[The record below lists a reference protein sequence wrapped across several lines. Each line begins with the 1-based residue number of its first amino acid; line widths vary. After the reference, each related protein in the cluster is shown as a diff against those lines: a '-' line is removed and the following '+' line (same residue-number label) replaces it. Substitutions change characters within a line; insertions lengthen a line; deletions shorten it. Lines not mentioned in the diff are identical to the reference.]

1 MNKFGLMH
9 LCIFLIHATIFFRFT
24 AYGACCTSSTR
35 TELGNSNEKKW
46 FNISARQSMS
56 KSGLASV
63 HSRSFSQ
70 LSFSKS
76 VYSFEVMEDTHPGTI
91 VGHVDA
97 VNSEENETSVYS
109 VQEDDGDGLFLLN
122 PHSGEFLLSRAL
134 DFELEPYY
142 ILTAAAQQG
151 DSKLSRVRVYFNVI
165 DVNDNPPV
173 FNQNAFSASVPEDSP
188 VGMCFLSLNVSDP
201 DEGINGEV
209 YLVVKS
215 GNLESKFS
223 INQQGA
229 LCLRGELDRETNAIY
244 NLIVQAND
252 LALPTEARLTTSVH
266 VTVYL
271 LDVNDNSPVIT
282 TPSTVRFP
290 ENAPLYSVV
299 TVIQAIDADA
309 GSNGEVVF
317 IFESAEEEPFSI
329 NSSTGVV
336 YLQKLL
342 DRETEN
348 VITVKL
354 KVKDK
359 GAPSLS
365 SSMNLTVLIED
376 VNDHDP
382 EFIQSSY
389 NLSVYEDVPRGT
401 SLLKVNASDKDI
413 GLNGQVRFFVSESGF
428 IVDSVLGVVSVIEK
442 MDREKKPFY
451 SFSVLAED
459 QGDVQR
465 SATATINVTVL
476 DVNDCVPI
484 FSSESLT
491 LHVFENGEDS
501 SQHTHQIYASDEDLG
516 VNGQLTYSLESG
528 NDESIFSLHSNG
540 TFQILEDLDR
550 EVKSHHMLK
559 VIAVDSGFPSLTST
573 GTMVIVVVDVND
585 NVPVFDNDTFN
596 TLILEDSPVGM
607 VFLRIT
613 ASDLDEGTNGQLR
626 YSLEGLDVPFS
637 INETSGDLF
646 TISSLDREAVAL
658 YRFLVTATDGH
669 PTKPFSSSSAVSVK
683 VEDVND
689 NFPSFLYGPYVAN
702 VPFGI
707 TKGSVV
713 VTVIAEDAD
722 TGLNAKLNFSLH
734 GQQAHLFS
742 INPST
747 GTVFTTDSVKRRNDI
762 TVDVHVQDGADMP
775 KMDITTLTVR
785 FQNDSYFPRIAV
797 QVYKDVLSEDAATGI
812 LVATVTAETW
822 RNISVSFYL
831 ASGNLGDV
839 FELHHS
845 TGELTV
851 KDPLDFETNVHFHL
865 ILEARD
871 SGIPPFSSY
880 AELHLNVGDVNDNPP
895 VFSQSIYR
903 CDVYENLA
911 SSKVCNV
918 LATDADSGV
927 FAEVEYFILV
937 GNIGGAFKID
947 KNRGSLFTTKHLDRE
962 KLPYYNLTLKAID
975 KENNS
980 LSAIAA
986 VIIVVLDTNDH
997 APRFSQIFITEVP
1010 EDAPVGFSVIQI
1022 TATDEDVGLNA
1033 VIEYTIIGHY
1043 SEFPF
1048 SIDKTTGTL
1057 LVLLPLDREDQDH
1070 YILKVNANDSAWS
1083 ISTDITIDITDIN
1096 DNTPIFYQPL
1106 YSVTVPEMKM
1116 QEVSLLQVCATDRDL
1131 GENAHIL
1138 YFIDPPNEHVLVNVS
1153 TGEIS
1158 NKQPIVLR
1166 KSESV
1171 HFAFTVVAS
1180 DCGSVP
1186 LNSSSIVSLTIVQYN
1201 NFPPSFLPFR
1211 PLVPVPLTLVV
1222 GTEVIQI
1229 SAVDQDSPEMNN
1241 NVEYFNSGGNGS
1253 LYFEVERNSGKVL
1266 LNKTLASSLNIILT
1280 LQITVKDKGLPPLS
1294 AQTEISFEVTQE
1306 NLFAPH
1312 FLNSKVEFF
1321 VPEDLPIGSVIGK
1334 IQGKD
1339 KDLGINGVIFYS
1351 FDGGNENGLFSIG
1364 HSSGLIMLVK
1374 ALDFEESET
1383 HHLNVIAKDVGWHPK
1398 MGLLN
1403 ITVYVT
1409 DLNDNPPLFT
1419 SRDFIATISENALI
1433 GTSVLQVWAK
1443 DADTGIHSQIKY
1455 SLIAGDIHLFYLDT
1469 KNGTIT
1475 TSEIFDYEQNQ
1486 HFELTVKATNIGFP
1500 YLFNVAHIHIQVAG
1514 LNEFIPAFQRHLY
1527 NFSVSEALPPQ
1538 TEIGRVIA
1546 IDYDLG
1552 PDGKVFYVLAGQSKK
1567 ASFVVDKHTGI
1578 IYICKDLKN
1587 RLQNEDILR
1596 VLAKNRGAITGF
1608 NVDEALIHL
1617 HILDENDPPEF
1628 DSMLYTVSVPEGI
1641 SIGTS
1646 ITKVKAVDRDVI
1658 PEWSRFSYSIEHGNI
1673 NSSFIINPASGVILV
1688 NSHLD
1693 REMWAIYNLT
1703 VIAIDEGSPAVT
1715 GSTKVAITITDVNDN
1730 SPKLL
1735 NTEGFVRENQPAGTL
1750 VSTLAAT
1757 DDDLPPNQGPFTFW
1771 MMRPAEGFSL
1781 ASDGVLL
1788 TSRPFDREHNPLFHI
1803 HIVVQDAGKPPM
1815 SSTTLFNIKVL
1826 DENDNAPLQR
1836 NINILVKYYG
1846 SSFPGGLIGNVRPTD
1861 QDELD
1866 VFNCTIRNGPLRM
1879 FSFPFGMCNLWS
1891 SPYQGEATYNIS
1903 VEASDQLHPSVN
1915 NSIYVNYKGFTN
1927 VSLDNCVLFYVSI
1940 STLEEFLSLKYLKF
1954 VKALDSLFNLQASKT
1969 HVFGMKLQG
1978 DKMLLLAAVKSY
1990 NGQYLTGEA
1999 ASGISNMHKKL
2010 LEVQS
2015 NVTISQ
2021 ITSDPCMLRPCHNGA
2036 TCNKNIHISQEVAVL
2051 ESSSLIFVSPYFVE
2065 IFNCSCPTGFTG
2077 DACELDFDE
2086 CTKEPCENGGNC
2098 YNNPGTYFC
2107 QCKEGFSGPHCNT
2120 VDNECQTVICL
2131 NGGTCW
2137 NRQGGF
2143 ICDCSPGYEGRLCD
2157 RIVDNC
2163 ASSPC
2168 VFGNCFSFLTG
2179 YSCQCPFGV
2188 SGINCEEHSYGFQEL
2203 SFIEFPPLDPQYNFI
2218 YLEFATVQQN
2228 ALLLY
2233 NHGDPSTSDFMAL
2246 EIVSGR
2252 LWLSYDLGSGVI
2264 RLETRK
2270 IVADGSFH
2278 NITARRT
2285 GNVASLEI
2293 DNCSANEPQGFCLS
2307 QNGGTGTQR
2316 TLEVSSNNMTFG
2328 GVKSIDVILQ
2338 RQIRT
2343 HDFVGCMRN
2352 VQVNNIGPDSL
2363 KYLASQNVLDRCLRA
2378 NIPPCETAECLNEGV
2393 CQDRWSHHH
2402 CQCRDHFTGPNCA
2415 MNMAEQHVLFLNG
2428 EAYIE
2433 FDVNESYRRN
2443 QLLQAILD
2451 GKEGDSQGFDSV
2463 EIKIRTA
2470 RRNAVLLVCWCQT
2483 AHIKLKISDGK
2494 PLYVFTNVTSGQQL
2508 ELSIEG
2514 DVSDGQ
2520 WHVLHL
2526 RRKGA
2531 YISLFV
2537 DERPVVNTTNGTI
2550 THSAFL
2556 VETIFLGTASLGES
2570 RGFPEMIQDLGF
2582 RGCVEYIKFNG
2593 HHLSFSGYNEIVQAT
2608 SSPSVFQT
2616 FCVSPNRCVLTP
2628 CLKDSCLSEPCWN
2641 NSDCGSSSKE
2651 DYWCICLYNV
2661 SGSPCGSCSSDVV
2674 HSEACSQTQ
2683 NSVPLW
2689 IVAIVLPIILILLI
2703 LFLCIFLRRQ
2713 GKLCEGE
2720 KRSHVYLMPPSK
2732 QHGTDNLAFSLG
2744 PADESHRN
2752 VSNGASK
2759 QPDLIKPRDLMQ
2771 GVERCTESGPSCH
2784 VSGFGGSELEY
2795 YEIDSTYSDLKTPEL
2810 KKEDERGDQANGN
2823 PKFSQPQT
2831 NHEPSPKLNQKT
2843 SRGDFHQWQRQSH
2856 LFFMRKLAPDLTGPP
2871 QHLSVDEVEK
2881 LNTPRDHKGY
2891 PHQNFREC
2899 PIKPCR
2905 SGVTETSSESESHC
2919 SFTGSEFDC
2928 ERELSLV
2935 SSHDKDEHPPEAA
2948 DWSRGQF
2955 ILTAPSP
2962 FRDMVTSLSVHGL
2975 PNTSVSGGIPQLE
2988 NLLNLGVH
2996 FNTYADVFE
3005 DIASLPNIQPADC
3018 DFQSDQEEII

>member
-1 MNKFGLMH
+1 MPTVKYTAGSLMSLWAYFPAGDPGH
-9 LCIFLIHATIFFRFT
+9 LVQIPL
-24 AYGACCTSSTR
+24 
-35 TELGNSNEKKW
+35 
-46 FNISARQSMS
+46 
-56 KSGLASV
+56 SV
-63 HSRSFSQ
+63 TFI
-70 LSFSKS
+70 
-76 VYSFEVMEDTHPGTI
+76 GTI
-91 VGHVDA
+91 VGHVEA
-97 VNSEENETSVYS
+97 VYSEENETSVYS
-109 VQEDDGDGLFLLN
+109 VQEDDGDGLFLLS
-122 PHSGEFLLSRAL
+122 PHSGEFHLSRAL
-134 DFELEPYY
+134 DFEMERYY

-151 DSKLSRVRVYFNVI
+151 DSELTRVRVYFNVI

-173 FNQNAFSASVPEDSP
+173 FSQNAFSASIPEDLP

-209 YLVVKS
+209 DLVV
-215 GNLESKFS
+215 NLESKFS

-229 LCLRGELDRETNAIY
+229 LCLRGELDRETNTVY

-252 LALPTEARLTTSVH
+252 RALPTETRLTSSMH

-282 TPSTVRFP
+282 TPSTVSFP
-290 ENAPLYSVV
+290 ENAPLHSVV
-299 TVIQAIDADA
+299 TVIQATDADA

-317 IFESAEEEPFSI
+317 MFESAEEEPFSI

-336 YLQKLL
+336 YLQKPL
-342 DRETEN
+342 DRETED
-348 VITVKL
+348 VITVTL

-359 GAPSLS
+359 GVPPLFSL
-365 SSMNLTVLIED
+365 MNLTVLIED
-376 VNDHDP
+376 VNDHNP

-389 NLSVYEDVPRGT
+389 SLSVYEDVPRGS
-401 SLLKVNASDKDI
+401 SLLRVKASDRDI
-413 GLNGQVRFFVSESGF
+413 GSNGQVRFFVSESGF
-428 IVDSVLGVVSVIEK
+428 MVDSVLGMVSVIDK
-442 MDREKKPFY
+442 LDREKKPFY
-451 SFSVLAED
+451 SFSVLAKD

-465 SATATINVTVL
+465 SATATINITVL
-476 DVNDCVPI
+476 DVNDCGPV
-484 FSSESLT
+484 FSSKSLT

-501 SQHTHQIYASDEDLG
+501 SQHTHQIYASDGDLG
-516 VNGQLTYSLESG
+516 VNSQLTYSIESG
-528 NDESIFSLHSNG
+528 NDQSLFSLHSNG

-550 EVKSHHMLK
+550 EVKSQYMLK

-573 GTMVIVVVDVND
+573 GTLVIVVDDVND
-585 NVPVFDNDTFN
+585 NAPIFDNDTFN
-596 TLILEDSPVGM
+596 SHILEDSPVGT
-607 VFLRIT
+607 FFCRIT

-626 YSLEGLDVPFS
+626 YSLEGPDVPFS

-646 TISSLDREAVAL
+646 TISALDREAVAL
-658 YRFLVTATDGH
+658 YRFLVTVIDGH
-669 PTKPFSSSSAVSVK
+669 PTKPLSSSVAVSVK

-702 VPFGI
+702 VPAGI

-713 VTVIAEDAD
+713 CTVMAEDAD
-722 TGLNAKLNFSLH
+722 AGLNAKLNFSLH

-742 INPST
+742 INPRT

-775 KMDITTLTVR
+775 KMDTTTLTVR
-785 FQNDSYFPRIAV
+785 FQNNSYFPRIAI
-797 QVYKDVLSEDAATGI
+797 QIYKDILSEDAATGT
-812 LVATVTAETW
+812 LVAIVTAETS
-822 RNISVSFYL
+822 RNVPVSFYL
-831 ASGNLGDV
+831 ASGNFGEV
-839 FELHHS
+839 FELHHT

-851 KDPLDFETNVHFHL
+851 KDPLDFETNMHFHL
-865 ILEARD
+865 VVEARD

-880 AELHLNVGDVNDNPP
+880 AELHINVSDVNDNPP

-911 SSKVCNV
+911 SSRVCSV

-927 FAEVEYFILV
+927 FAEVEYFILA

-947 KNRGSLFTTKHLDRE
+947 KNHGSLSTTKRLDRE
-962 KLPYYNLTLKAID
+962 NLPYYNLTIKAID

-997 APRFSQIFITEVP
+997 APRFSKIFIAEVP

-1033 VIEYTIIGHY
+1033 VIEYTIIGQN

-1070 YILKVNANDSAWS
+1070 YIVKVNANDSAWS
-1083 ISTDITIDITDIN
+1083 ISTDITIYITDIN
-1096 DNTPIFYQPL
+1096 DNTPIFSQPL
-1106 YSVTVPEMKM
+1106 YTITVPEMKM
-1116 QEVSLLQVCATDRDL
+1116 HEVFLLQVSATDRDL

-1138 YFIDPPNEHVLVNVS
+1138 YFIEPPNERFLVNAS
-1153 TGEIS
+1153 TGDIS

-1166 KSESV
+1166 ESESV
-1171 HFAFTVVAS
+1171 IFAFTVVAT

-1186 LNSSSIVSLTIVQYN
+1186 LNSSSIVSVTLVQYN

-1211 PLVPVPLTLVV
+1211 PLVPVPLTLVL

-1229 SAVDQDSPEMNN
+1229 SAVDQDSLEMKNS
-1241 NVEYFNSGGNGS
+1241 VEYFNSGGNGS
-1253 LYFEVERNSGKVL
+1253 LYFKVERNSGKVL
-1266 LNKTLASSLNIILT
+1266 LNKTLANSLNIILT

-1294 AQTEISFEVTQE
+1294 AATEISFEVTQE

-1312 FLNSKVEFF
+1312 FPNSKAEFF
-1321 VPEDLPIGSVIGK
+1321 VQEDLPIGSVIGK
-1334 IQGKD
+1334 VQGND
-1339 KDLGINGVIFYS
+1339 KDFGISGVISYS
-1351 FDGGNENGLFSIG
+1351 FDGGNENGLFTIG

-1374 ALDFEESET
+1374 VLDFEESET
-1383 HHLNVIAKDVGWHPK
+1383 HHLKVIAKDGGWHPK
-1398 MGLLN
+1398 MGQLN
-1403 ITVYVT
+1403 ITVYVI
-1409 DLNDNPPLFT
+1409 DLNDNPPVFT
-1419 SRDFIATISENALI
+1419 STDYIATVSENALI

-1443 DADTGIHSQIKY
+1443 DADTGIHSQITY
-1455 SLIAGDIHLFYLDT
+1455 SLIAGDIHLFYLDS
-1469 KNGTIT
+1469 KHGTIT

-1486 HFELTVKATNIGFP
+1486 HFELTVKATNIGSP
-1500 YLFNVAHIHIQVAG
+1500 YLFDIAHIHIQVTG

-1527 NFSVSEALPPQ
+1527 NFSVSEALPLQ
-1538 TEIGRVIA
+1538 TEIGSVIA
-1546 IDYDLG
+1546 IDYDRG

-1567 ASFVVDKHTGI
+1567 ASFVVDEHTGT
-1578 IYICKDLKN
+1578 IYIYKDLKN
-1587 RLQNEDILR
+1587 RLKNDVILQ

-1628 DSMLYTVSVPEGI
+1628 DSMLYTVAVPEDI

-1658 PEWSRFSYSIEHGNI
+1658 REWSRFSYSIEHGNI
-1673 NSSFIINPASGVILV
+1673 NSSFIIDPVSGVISV
-1688 NSHLD
+1688 SSHLD

-1735 NTEGFVRENQPAGTL
+1735 TTEGFIRENQPARTL
-1750 VSTLAAT
+1750 VSTLTAT
-1757 DDDLPPNQGPFTFW
+1757 DDDLPPNQGPFTYW

-1781 ASDGVLL
+1781 SSDGVLL
-1788 TSRPFDREHNPLFHI
+1788 TSRPFDREHNPLFHV

-1815 SSTTLFNIKVL
+1815 SSTTLFHIKVL

-1846 SSFPGGLIGNVRPTD
+1846 SSFPGGLIGNVRPID

-1927 VSLDNCVLFYVSI
+1927 VSLDNCVLFYISI
-1940 STLEEFLSLKYLKF
+1940 STIEEFLSLKYLKF

-1999 ASGISNMHKKL
+1999 ASGISSMHKKL

-2036 TCNKNIHISQEVAVL
+2036 TCNRNIHISQEVAVL

-2086 CTKEPCENGGNC
+2086 CTKEPCDNGGNC

-2107 QCKEGFSGPHCNT
+2107 QCKEGFSGPHCTT
-2120 VDNECQTVICL
+2120 VDNECQT
-2131 NGGTCW
+2131 
-2137 NRQGGF
+2137 
-2143 ICDCSPGYEGRLCD
+2143 
-2157 RIVDNC
+2157 
-2163 ASSPC
+2163 
-2168 VFGNCFSFLTG
+2168 
-2179 YSCQCPFGV
+2179 
-2188 SGINCEEHSYGFQEL
+2188 
-2203 SFIEFPPLDPQYNFI
+2203 
-2218 YLEFATVQQN
+2218 QN

-2252 LWLSYDLGSGVI
+2252 LWLSYDLGSGVM
-2264 RLETRK
+2264 RLETGK

-2278 NITARRT
+2278 NITVRRT
-2285 GNVASLEI
+2285 GNIASLEI
-2293 DNCSANEPQGFCLS
+2293 DNCSASEPQGFCLS

-2328 GVKSIDVILQ
+2328 GIKSIDAILQ

-2363 KYLASQNVLDRCLRA
+2363 KYLASQNVLDRCPRA
-2378 NIPPCETAECLNEGV
+2378 DIPPCETVECLNEGV

-2402 CQCRDHFTGPNCA
+2402 CQCRDFFTGPNCA
-2415 MNMAEQHVLFLNG
+2415 MNLAEQHVLFLNG

-2433 FDVNESYRRN
+2433 FAIKESYRRN

-2463 EIKIRTA
+2463 EIKMRTV
-2470 RRNAVLLVCWCQT
+2470 RRNGVLLVCWCQT
-2483 AHIKLKISDGK
+2483 AHLKLKISDGK
-2494 PLYVFTNVTSGQQL
+2494 PQYVFTNVTSGQQL

-2520 WHVLHL
+2520 WHVLQL
-2526 RRKGA
+2526 RRRGS
-2531 YISLFV
+2531 YISLFL

-2556 VETIFLGTASLGES
+2556 VETIFLGTASLRES
-2570 RGFPEMIQDLGF
+2570 RGFPDMIQDLGF

-2593 HHLSFSGYNEIVQAT
+2593 HLLSFSGYNEIVQAS

-2628 CLKDSCLSEPCWN
+2628 CLEDSCLSEPCWN
-2641 NSDCGSSSKE
+2641 DSDCGSSSKD
-2651 DYWCICLYNV
+2651 DYWCICLHNV
-2661 SGSPCGSCSSDVV
+2661 SGSSCGSCSSDVV

-2683 NSVPLW
+2683 NTVPLW
-2689 IVAIVLPIILILLI
+2689 IVAIVLPVILILLI
-2703 LFLCIFLRRQ
+2703 LVLCIVLRRQ

-2720 KRSHVYLMPPSK
+2720 KKSHVYLMPPSK

-2752 VSNGASK
+2752 VSNEASK
-2759 QPDLIKPRDLMQ
+2759 QPDLIKPRDLTQ
-2771 GVERCTESGPSCH
+2771 GVESCTESGPSCH

-2795 YEIDSTYSDLKTPEL
+2795 YEIDSTYSNVKTPQL
-2810 KKEDERGDQANGN
+2810 KKEDERGDQVNGN
-2823 PKFSQPQT
+2823 PKLSQFIMQPQT
-2831 NHEPSPKLNQKT
+2831 NHEPSLKLHQT
-2843 SRGDFHQWQRQSH
+2843 MSRADFHQWQRQSQ
-2856 LFFMRKLAPDLTGPP
+2856 LFFKRKLAPDLTGPP
-2871 QHLSVDEVEK
+2871 QHLSADEVEK
-2881 LNTPRDHKGY
+2881 LNAPRDHKGY
-2891 PHQNFREC
+2891 HHHNFREC

-2905 SGVTETSSESESHC
+2905 SGATETSSESESHC

-2928 ERELSLV
+2928 ERELSLI
-2935 SSHDKDEHPPEAA
+2935 SSHDKDEHPPEAP
-2948 DWSRGQF
+2948 DRSRGQF

-2962 FRDMVTSLSVHGL
+2962 FKDVVTSPSVHSL
-2975 PNTSVSGGIPQLE
+2975 HNISVSGGIQQLE
-2988 NLLNLGVH
+2988 NILNLGVH
-2996 FNTYADVFE
+2996 FNSYADVFE
-3005 DIASLPNIQPADC
+3005 DIASLPTNQLTDC
-3018 DFQSDQEEII
+3018 DFHSDQEEII

>member
-1 MNKFGLMH
+1 MNKFGSMH
-9 LCIFLIHATIFFRFT
+9 LCIFLMHATIFFRFT
-24 AYGACCTSSTR
+24 VYGAYCTSSPR
-35 TELGNSNEKKW
+35 TQLNNRNEKEW
-46 FNISARQSMS
+46 FNISAQPSLS
-56 KSGLASV
+56 KSGLPPV
-63 HSRSFSQ
+63 RSRRFTQ
-70 LSFSKS
+70 LSFSKP
-76 VYSFEVMEDTHPGTI
+76 VYSFEVREDTPPGTI
-91 VGHVDA
+91 FGHVEA
-97 VNSEENETSVYS
+97 VYSEENETPVYS

-134 DFELEPYY
+134 DFEMERYF
-142 ILTAAAQQG
+142 ILTAAAQHG
-151 DSKLSRVRVYFNVI
+151 GSELTRVRVYVNVI

-173 FNQNAFSASVPEDSP
+173 FSQNAFSVSVPEDSP
-188 VGMCFLSLNVSDP
+188 VGRCFLSLNVSDP

-209 YLVVKS
+209 DLVVAS
-215 GNLESKFS
+215 GNLENTFN
-223 INQQGA
+223 INQEGA
-229 LCLRGELDRETNAIY
+229 LCLQGKLDRETNAMY
-244 NLIVQAND
+244 NLIVQASD
-252 LALPTEARLTTSVH
+252 RALHTETRLTTSVH
-266 VTVYL
+266 ITVFL
-271 LDVNDNSPVIT
+271 VDVNDNSPVIT

-290 ENAPLYSVV
+290 ENAPLHSVV
-299 TVIQAIDADA
+299 TVIQATDADA
-309 GSNGEVVF
+309 GSSGEVVF
-317 IFESAEEEPFSI
+317 MFESAEEEPFSI

-336 YLQKLL
+336 LLQKPL
-342 DRETEN
+342 DRETEDI
-348 VITVKL
+348 ITVTL

-359 GAPSLS
+359 GVPPLF
-365 SSMNLTVLIED
+365 SSMILTVLIQD
-376 VNDHDP
+376 VNDHSP

-389 NLSVYEDVPRGT
+389 NLSVHEDVSPGT
-401 SLLKVNASDKDI
+401 SLLRVNASDQDI
-413 GLNGQVRFFVSESGF
+413 GLNGQVRFSVSESGF
-428 IVDSVLGVVSVIEK
+428 IVDSVLGVVSVIDK

-465 SATATINVTVL
+465 SATATILITVL
-476 DVNDCVPI
+476 DVNDCEPI
-484 FSSESLT
+484 FSSESLI

-501 SQHTHQIYASDEDLG
+501 SQQTHQIYASDEDLG
-516 VNGQLTYSLESG
+516 VNSQLTYSIESG
-528 NDESIFSLHSNG
+528 NDESLFSLHSNG

-550 EVKSHHMLK
+550 EVKSQHILK

-573 GTMVIVVVDVND
+573 GTLVIVVDDVND
-585 NVPVFDNDTFN
+585 NVPIFDIDTFN
-596 TLILEDSPVGM
+596 TRISEDSPVGT
-607 VFLRIT
+607 FFWRIT

-637 INETSGDLF
+637 INETSGDVF
-646 TISSLDREAVAL
+646 TISALDREVVAL
-658 YRFLVTATDGH
+658 YSFFVTVTDGH
-669 PTKPFSSSSAVSVK
+669 PTKPLSSSADVSVK

-689 NFPSFLYGPYVAN
+689 NFPSFLYGPYVAH
-702 VPFGI
+702 VPVGI
-707 TKGSVV
+707 TKGSIVC
-713 VTVIAEDAD
+713 TVRAEDAD
-722 TGLNAKLNFSLH
+722 AGLNAKLLFSLH
-734 GQQAHLFS
+734 GQQANLFS
-742 INPST
+742 INPRT

-762 TVDVHVQDGADMP
+762 TVDVHVQDEADMP
-775 KMDITTLTVR
+775 KMDTTTLTVR
-785 FQNDSYFPRIAV
+785 FHNDSYFPRNTV
-797 QVYKDVLSEDAATGI
+797 QVYKDVLSEDTATGT

-831 ASGNLGDV
+831 ASGNFGDV
-839 FELHHS
+839 FEIHHS

-851 KDPLDFETNVHFHL
+851 KNPLDFEANMHFHL
-865 ILEARD
+865 VVEARD

-880 AELHLNVGDVNDNPP
+880 AELHLNLSDVNDNPP

-903 CDVYENLA
+903 CDIYENLA
-911 SSKVCNV
+911 SSRVCNV
-918 LATDADSGV
+918 LATDEDSGV
-927 FAEVEYFILV
+927 FAKVEYLILA

-947 KNRGSLFTTKHLDRE
+947 KNHGSLLTTKRLDRE
-962 KLPYYNLTLKAID
+962 KIPYYNLTIKAID
-975 KENNS
+975 NENNS
-980 LSAIAA
+980 LSAIAT
-986 VIIVVLDTNDH
+986 VIIVVLDTNDN

-1022 TATDEDVGLNA
+1022 TATDDDVGLNA
-1033 VIEYTIIGHY
+1033 VIEYTIIGQN

-1048 SIDKTTGTL
+1048 SIDKTNGTL

-1070 YILKVNANDSAWS
+1070 YIVKINANDSAWS

-1106 YSVTVPEMKM
+1106 YTVTVPEMRM
-1116 QEVSLLQVCATDRDL
+1116 QEVFLLQVSASDRDL

-1138 YFIDPPNEHVLVNVS
+1138 YFIDPPNELFLVNAS

-1158 NKQPIVLR
+1158 NKQPILLPE
-1166 KSESV
+1166 SESV
-1171 HFAFTVVAS
+1171 HFSFTVVAS

-1186 LNSSSIVSLTIVQYN
+1186 LNSSSIVLVTLVQYN
-1201 NFPPSFLPFR
+1201 NFPPLFLPFR

-1222 GTEVIQI
+1222 GTELIQI
-1229 SAVDQDSPEMNN
+1229 SAVDQDYLEMNN
-1241 NVEYFNSGGNGS
+1241 SVEFFNSGGNGS

-1266 LNKTLASSLNIILT
+1266 LNKTLANRLNVILT
-1280 LQITVKDKGLPPLS
+1280 LQITVKDKGLPSLS
-1294 AQTEISFEVTQE
+1294 AQTEINFEVTQE
-1306 NLFAPH
+1306 NQYAPH
-1312 FLNSKVEFF
+1312 FLDSRVEFF
-1321 VPEDLPIGSVIGK
+1321 VPEDLRIGSVIGK
-1334 IQGKD
+1334 VQGKD
-1339 KDLGINGVIFYS
+1339 KDVGINGVISYS
-1351 FDGGNENGLFSIG
+1351 FDGGNELFSIG

-1383 HHLNVIAKDVGWHPK
+1383 YHLSVIAKDGGWHPK
-1398 MGLLN
+1398 MGRLN
-1403 ITVYVT
+1403 ITVHVT

-1419 SRDFIATISENALI
+1419 STNYIATISENALI
-1433 GTSVLQVWAK
+1433 GTSVLQVFAK
-1443 DADTGIHSQIKY
+1443 DADTGIHSQITY
-1455 SLIAGDIHLFYLDT
+1455 SFIAGDIHLFDLDT

-1500 YLFNVAHIHIQVAG
+1500 YLFNIAHIHIQVTG
-1514 LNEFIPAFQRHLY
+1514 LNEFIPTFQRHLY
-1527 NFSVSEALPPQ
+1527 NFSVSEALLPQ

-1567 ASFVVDKHTGI
+1567 ASFVVDEHTGI

-1587 RLQNEDILR
+1587 RLQNDDVLR

-1608 NVDEALIHL
+1608 NIDEALIHV

-1628 DSMLYTVSVPEGI
+1628 DSMLYTVAVPEGI

-1658 PEWSRFSYSIEHGNI
+1658 PEWSRFSYGIEHGNI
-1673 NSSFIINPASGVILV
+1673 NSSFIIDPASGVISV

-1703 VIAIDEGSPAVT
+1703 VIAFDEGSPTVT

-1730 SPKLL
+1730 PPKLL
-1735 NTEGFVRENQPAGTL
+1735 STEGFVRENQPAGTL
-1750 VSTLAAT
+1750 VSTLTAT

-1781 ASDGVLL
+1781 ATDGVLL
-1788 TSRPFDREHNPLFHI
+1788 TSRSFDRERNPFFHM
-1803 HIVVQDAGKPPM
+1803 HIVVQDAGKPPL
-1815 SSTTLFNIKVL
+1815 SSTTLFHIKVL

-1846 SSFPGGLIGNVRPTD
+1846 TSFPGGLIGNVRPTD

-1903 VEASDQLHPSVN
+1903 IEASDQLHPSVN

-1927 VSLDNCVLFYVSI
+1927 VSLDNCVLFYISI

-1990 NGQYLTGEA
+1990 NGQYLTADA

-2036 TCNKNIHISQEVAVL
+2036 TCNRNIHISQEVAVL

-2077 DACELDFDE
+2077 DACEQDFDE
-2086 CTKEPCENGGNC
+2086 CTKGPCENGGNC
-2098 YNNPGTYFC
+2098 YNNPGSYYC
-2107 QCKEGFSGPHCNT
+2107 QCKEGFSGLHCNT
-2120 VDNECQTVICL
+2120 VDNECQAVICL

-2143 ICDCSPGYEGRLCD
+2143 ICDCSPGYEGRFCD
-2157 RIVDNC
+2157 RIVDHC

-2203 SFIEFPPLDPQYNFI
+2203 SYVEFPPLDPQYNFI
-2218 YLEFATVQQN
+2218 FLEFATVQQN
-2228 ALLLY
+2228 SLLLY
-2233 NHGDPSTSDFMAL
+2233 NHGDPSTSEFMAL

-2264 RLETRK
+2264 RLETGK
-2270 IVADGSFH
+2270 MVADGRFH
-2278 NITARRT
+2278 NITVRRT
-2285 GNVASLEI
+2285 GNIASLEI

-2307 QNGGTGTQR
+2307 NGGTGTQR

-2328 GVKSIDVILQ
+2328 GVKSIDVILK

-2343 HDFVGCMRN
+2343 HDFVGCMKN

-2363 KYLASQNVLDRCLRA
+2363 KSLASQNVLDRCPRA
-2378 NIPPCETAECLNEGV
+2378 DIPPCETAECLNEGV

-2402 CQCRDHFTGPNCA
+2402 CQCRDHFTGPDCA
-2415 MNMAEQHVLFLNG
+2415 MNLAEQHVLFLNG

-2433 FDVNESYRRN
+2433 FDVKESYRRN

-2451 GKEGDSQGFDSV
+2451 GKDGDSQGFDSV
-2463 EIKIRTA
+2463 EIKMRTV
-2470 RRNAVLLVCWCQT
+2470 RRNGVLLVCWCQT
-2483 AHIKLKISDGK
+2483 AHLKLKISDGK

-2508 ELSIEG
+2508 ELLTEG

-2520 WHVLHL
+2520 WHVLQL
-2526 RRKGA
+2526 RRRGA
-2531 YISLFV
+2531 NISLFL
-2537 DERPVVNTTNGTI
+2537 DERPATNTTNGTI

-2556 VETIFLGTASLGES
+2556 VETIFLGTALLREP
-2570 RGFPEMIQDLGF
+2570 RGFPDMIQDLGF

-2593 HHLSFSGYNEIVQAT
+2593 HLLPFNGFNEIVQAS

-2641 NSDCGSSSKE
+2641 NSDCGSSSKD
-2651 DYWCICLYNV
+2651 DYWCICLNNM
-2661 SGSPCGSCSSDVV
+2661 SESSCGSCSSDVV

-2683 NSVPLW
+2683 NNVPIW

-2703 LFLCIFLRRQ
+2703 LVLCIVLRRQ

-2720 KRSHVYLMPPSK
+2720 KRSLVYLMPPRK

-2744 PADESHRN
+2744 PADESHRS
-2752 VSNGASK
+2752 VSNEASK
-2759 QPDLIKPRDLMQ
+2759 QPDLIKSRDSTQ
-2771 GVERCTESGPSCH
+2771 GVISCTETGPSCH

-2795 YEIDSTYSDLKTPEL
+2795 YEIDSTYSDVKTPQL
-2810 KKEDERGDQANGN
+2810 KKEDERDD
-2823 PKFSQPQT
+2823 
-2831 NHEPSPKLNQKT
+2831 QKT
-2843 SRGDFHQWQRQSH
+2843 PRGDFHQWQRQSH
-2856 LFFMRKLAPDLTGPP
+2856 LFFKRKLAPDLTGPP
-2871 QHLSVDEVEK
+2871 QHLSADEVEK
-2881 LNTPRDHKGY
+2881 LNAPRDHKGY
-2891 PHQNFREC
+2891 SHHNFREC

-2905 SGVTETSSESESHC
+2905 SGATETSSESESHC

-2948 DWSRGQF
+2948 DWARGQF

-2962 FRDMVTSLSVHGL
+2962 FRDVVTSPSINSL
-2975 PNTSVSGGIPQLE
+2975 PNTSVSGRIQRLE

-2996 FNTYADVFE
+2996 FNTYADVFV
-3005 DIASLPNIQPADC
+3005 DIAKLPTNKPTDC